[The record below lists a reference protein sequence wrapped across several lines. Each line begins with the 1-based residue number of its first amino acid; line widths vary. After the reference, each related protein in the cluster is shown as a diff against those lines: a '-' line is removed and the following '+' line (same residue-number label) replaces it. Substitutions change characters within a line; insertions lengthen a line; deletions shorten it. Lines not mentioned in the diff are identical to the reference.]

1 MGVDELGDRGDIR
14 DATDVAR
21 LDEHHCLRIRVLAQ
35 RVRNALDGYA
45 SGQTG
50 LGIDVGLHPDGHKAG
65 QHEAKEERLV
75 QRTRDNHLV
84 ARLADCHGDRHVA
97 VR

>member
-1 MGVDELGDRGDIR
+1 MDDLRNRGDIR
-14 DATDVAR
+14 NAADVAR
-21 LDEHHCLRIRVLAQ
+21 LNKHHCLGVRMLTQ
-35 RVRNALDGYA
+35 RLRNALDGYA

-50 LGIDVGLHPDGHKAG
+50 LGIDVGLHPDGDETR

-75 QRTRDNHLV
+75 QRARDDHLV
-84 ARLADCHGDRHVA
+84 ARLADRHGDRHVA